1 MMTPATAPPATQK
14 GLKAANLGIIQA
26 RMGSTRL
33 PGKVLRKLAGRT
45 VLDRVVRAAR
55 ASGAL
60 DDLVVATTTEAID
73 DAVEVECAAIGVE
86 CYRGPVDDVLSRFLG
101 VLGTHDCDNVMR
113 FTADCPLLDSRLVA
127 MAARVFD
134 AAGVDYLTTSIA
146 RTLPRGLDVEI
157 VRAPVLRGIDALATE
172 HHRTHVTSY
181 IYTHADEF
189 DVIGLT
195 MQPDL
200 SHLRLTLDTEDD
212 WKLIEAI
219 IGHFGDEPVE
229 VRELADWLAGQPDLV
244 LLNAHVEQKVLSQA

>member
-1 MMTPATAPPATQK
+1 MIQPPATSPTGTGRTPAT
-14 GLKAANLGIIQA
+14 LGIIQA

-55 ASGAL
+55 SSGVL

-73 DAVEVECAAIGVE
+73 DPIVAECAAIGVA
-86 CYRGPVDDVLSRFLG
+86 CHRGPVDDVLSRFLG
-101 VLGTHDCDNVMR
+101 VLDTHDSDLVMR

-127 MAARVFD
+127 MAWRVFA

-157 VRAPVLRGIDALATE
+157 VRTPVLRAIDALATE

-181 IYTHADEF
+181 IYTHADDF

-219 IGHFGDEPVE
+219 VAHFGDEPVE
-229 VRELADWLAGQPDLV
+229 VRELADWLAGHPDLV
-244 LLNAHVEQKVLSQA
+244 LLNAHVEQKTLVQA